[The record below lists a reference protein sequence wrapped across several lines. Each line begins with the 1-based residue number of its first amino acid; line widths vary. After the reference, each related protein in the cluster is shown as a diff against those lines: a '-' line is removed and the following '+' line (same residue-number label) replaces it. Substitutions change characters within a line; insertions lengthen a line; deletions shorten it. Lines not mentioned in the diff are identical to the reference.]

1 MYEFVVK
8 IPDQGTFVDIEV
20 GYKYTPIYYD
30 ATIHGGEYVEG
41 STPSYEGPLIVI
53 GEPYRPRSEEEH
65 EMAWI
70 EAVFIYAAGSLDGCA
85 TYDDMLGLYS
95 WAAEADAVGLIDQYF
110 AGGDLDEDGMMTW
123 SELNQWLPGAI
134 AAGDL
139 TEDQALATETLF

>member
-1 MYEFVVK
+1 M
-8 IPDQGTFVDIEV
+8 DIEV
-20 GYKYTPIYYD
+20 GYQYTPIFYD
-30 ATIHGGEYVEG
+30 ATAHGGEYVEG
-41 STPSYEGPLIVI
+41 STPKYEGPLIVI

-70 EAVFIYAAGSLDGCA
+70 EAVFIYAAA
-85 TYDDMLGLYS
+85 
-95 WAAEADAVGLIDQYF
+95 LIDQYF
-110 AGGDLDEDGMMTW
+110 ASGDLDADGMMTW